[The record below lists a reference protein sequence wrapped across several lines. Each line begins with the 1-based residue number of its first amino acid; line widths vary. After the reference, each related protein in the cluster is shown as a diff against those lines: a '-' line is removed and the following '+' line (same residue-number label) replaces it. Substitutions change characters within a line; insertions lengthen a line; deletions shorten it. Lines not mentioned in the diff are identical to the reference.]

1 MIEWIL
7 NAMLAVQSHLP
18 TIPTN
23 IAIYS
28 GCVIVILIFAVAL
41 WVAFIIPLHTW
52 IEREK
57 EDERIRLEIYDKKT
71 YD

>member
-7 NAMLAVQSHLP
+7 NALLAVQSHLP

-23 IAIYS
+23 ITIYG
-28 GCVIVILIFAVAL
+28 GCGLVLLIFAVAL
-41 WVAFIIPLHTW
+41 WVAFIMPLHAW
-52 IEREK
+52 IKREK

>member
-1 MIEWIL
+1 MIKWIL
-7 NAMLAVQSHLP
+7 NALLAVQSHLH

-23 IAIYS
+23 IAIYG
-28 GCVIVILIFAVAL
+28 GCGVVLLIFAVAL

-57 EDERIRLEIYDKKT
+57 EDERIRLEIYD
-71 YD
+71 